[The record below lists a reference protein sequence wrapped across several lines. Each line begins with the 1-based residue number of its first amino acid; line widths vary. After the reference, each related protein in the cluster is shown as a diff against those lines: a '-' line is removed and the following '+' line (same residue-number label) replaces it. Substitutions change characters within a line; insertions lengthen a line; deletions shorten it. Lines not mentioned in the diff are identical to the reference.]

1 MKQSDFIRQRVLKIV
16 NSRMKFEVK
25 NNSLCQMDLCKDLGA
40 NEKDMNMISS
50 MLENMFNILIED
62 EEVEKVRSVDDF
74 VQLVGLKRK
83 KGVND
88 LVLENN

>member
-1 MKQSDFIRQRVLKIV
+1 MP
-16 NSRMKFEVK
+16 FEVK

-40 NEKDMNMISS
+40 TEKDMNMISS

-62 EEVEKVRSVDDF
+62 EEIERIGSVDDI
-74 VQLVGLKRK
+74 VQMVGTKRK

-88 LVLENN
+88 LVLVNN

>member
-16 NSRMKFEVK
+16 NSRMPFEIK

-40 NEKDMNMISS
+40 TEKDMNLISS

-62 EEVEKVRSVDDF
+62 EEVETISSIDDIVR
-74 VQLVGLKRK
+74 LVGAKSKKR
-83 KGVND
+83 VNN